1 MNVFIHPHFDDR
13 YRDHPLVLADVGA
26 RGGLKKNWQVAR
38 PHLRVLG
45 FEPDVQE
52 YTRLVTANPPQPGG
66 DLLFNVALHNQP
78 GTIRLH
84 VARDAGLSSIFEPN
98 GDFLRAFPDVG
109 RFDILDRRDV
119 ATDTLDHVVAS
130 HGIKGLDFIKV
141 DTQGSE
147 LRVLEGAARNLAD
160 SVIGVE
166 AEVEF
171 APIYTD
177 QPLFADVDRYM
188 RGLGFQLFDL
198 RPCYWKREGGRTA
211 GGPYGQ
217 IIWGDAL
224 YLKSIPAL
232 RQLLAALNP
241 AERKGKLLKAMS
253 VALLYGYADYA
264 LEMARPAEALA
275 KAGDQAD
282 LFTAEERGL
291 IATALGSDGSS
302 PADTKVP
309 GRRQLASALNKLATA
324 VREPNDAW
332 SISDRDLGNPP
343 R

>member
-1 MNVFIHPHFDDR
+1 MNVFVHAQFDAI
-13 YRDHPLVLADVGA
+13 YRERPLILADVGA

-52 YTRLVTANPPQPGG
+52 YTRLVTQHPQQPGG
-66 DLLFNVALHNQP
+66 DAVFNVALHSQA
-78 GTIRLH
+78 GTITLN

-98 GDFLRAFPDVG
+98 VDFLRAFPDAD
-109 RFDILDRRDV
+109 RFDILDRRAV
-119 ATDTLDHVVAS
+119 ATDTLDHVLAA
-130 HGIKGLDFIKV
+130 HGITSLDFIKV

-147 LRVLEGAARNLAD
+147 LGVLEGASQSLETAVL
-160 SVIGVE
+160 GVE
-166 AEVEF
+166 AEIEF
-171 APIYTD
+171 APIYKN
-177 QPLFADVDRYM
+177 QPLFADVDRYL

-232 RQLLAALNP
+232 RQLLDALSP
-241 AERKGKLLKAMS
+241 GERKAKLLKAIS

-264 LEMARPAEALA
+264 LEMAHDLGEALT
-275 KAGDQAD
+275 AD
-282 LFTAEERGL
+282 ERGL
-291 IATALGSDGSS
+291 IDAALGSDTAS
-302 PADTKVP
+302 PVVP
-309 GRRQLASALNKLATA
+309 GRRQLASALHKLATA

-332 SISDRDLGNPP
+332 SVSDPDLGNPS

>member
-1 MNVFIHPHFDDR
+1 MNVFVHTQFDAI
-13 YRDHPLVLADVGA
+13 YRDRPLVLADVGA
-26 RGGLKKNWQVAR
+26 RGGLKSNWQVAR

-52 YTRLVTANPPQPGG
+52 FTRLVAQHPPQPGG
-66 DLLFNVALHNQP
+66 DAVFNVALHSQA
-78 GTIRLH
+78 GTITLN

-98 GDFLRAFPDVG
+98 YDFLRAFPHVD
-109 RFDILDRRDV
+109 RFDILDRRAV
-119 ATDTLDHVVAS
+119 ATDTLDHVLES
-130 HGIKGLDFIKV
+130 HGISSLDFIKV

-147 LRVLEGAARNLAD
+147 LGVLEGAARSLDTA
-160 SVIGVE
+160 VTGVE
-166 AEVEF
+166 AEIEF
-171 APIYTD
+171 APIYQN
-177 QPLFADVDRYM
+177 QPLFADVDRYL
-188 RGLGFQLFDL
+188 RGHGFLLFDL

-232 RQLLAALNP
+232 RQLLQALPP
-241 AERKGKLLKAMS
+241 AERKSKLLKAVS

-264 LEMARPAEALA
+264 LEIAR
-275 KAGDQAD
+275 DQSD
-282 LFTAEERGL
+282 VLTDDERRL
-291 IATALGSDGSS
+291 IATALGSDASS
-302 PADTKVP
+302 GAEPTIP
-309 GRRQLASALNKLATA
+309 GRRQLASALNKLATR

-332 SISDRDLGNPP
+332 SVSDPALGNPP